1 MQIPRQ
7 NFYRHSRPTK
17 KFWDAI
23 STSINILGPP
33 HSGELDVD
41 MPAFKPRDRKH
52 RHRRQDGKAAAIP
65 ADTNAAE
72 IVPAS
77 KAEKEAKRQQL
88 RDQLRDQQPKMSSK
102 KKKRLDKY
110 IVRVSYG

>member
-1 MQIPRQ
+1 
-7 NFYRHSRPTK
+7 
-17 KFWDAI
+17 
-23 STSINILGPP
+23 
-33 HSGELDVD
+33 
-41 MPAFKPRDRKH
+41 MPSFKPRDRKH
-52 RHRRQDGKAAAIP
+52 KHRRQDGKAAATP

-110 IVRVSYG
+110 IVGFSHRQNTLCNPLTGAGN